1 MFFLLLSAMVFL
13 CFLFAFLCF
22 LSILSF
28 KVVPKCGAKIVFSV
42 PRCKKAGL
50 SQEEKV
56 RVLVKLLLHKVIILL
71 IVFNFFSSV
80 LMNQLHAL
88 KGNFKQ

>member
-1 MFFLLLSAMVFL
+1 MFVCVCVCVSFCIFVL
-13 CFLFAFLCF
+13 

-42 PRCKKAGL
+42 PKCKKAGL

-56 RVLVKLLLHKVIILL
+56 CVKLLLHASYNPVDCE
-71 IVFNFFSSV
+71 FNFLV
-80 LMNQLHAL
+80 QC
-88 KGNFKQ
+88 

>member
-1 MFFLLLSAMVFL
+1 M
-13 CFLFAFLCF
+13 
-22 LSILSF
+22 
-28 KVVPKCGAKIVFSV
+28 VPKCGAKIVFSV
-42 PRCKKAGL
+42 PKCKKAGL

-56 RVLVKLLLHKVIILL
+56 CVLVKLLLHKVIILL
-71 IVFNFFSSV
+71 IVSSIFFSSV